1 MELHVKLWNQ
11 CLSIIK
17 DNVGEPMY
25 STWFIPIVPL
35 SYVDNNFTIQV
46 PSQFFYEYIEE
57 QFSDLL
63 HKTLNRV
70 INSDV
75 KLLYRIKIDNSDN
88 NDKGS
93 ITLPPESSSVFD
105 NRQTTL
111 PQVETPFTTVERKS
125 FDPQLNRNYNFANY
139 IEGVS
144 NRLARCAGL
153 NIAEQPGRS
162 IFNPIFIWGAS
173 AVGKTHLANAIGLK
187 VKELYPS
194 YTEEEINNTACYET
208 FQYAVSKLKGAEGT
222 YAEFT
227 VLRGAEEI
235 EMKVQRAKVKTVSV
249 TAKTSIRDPK
259 VGIVSISQFDL
270 TTPTQFKECMDSLI
284 ASGCDKFVFDL
295 RNNPGGDLASV
306 TAVLST
312 LLDEG
317 DVVLSTKDS
326 TGKTEVTKVKVLNYG
341 LTSDYSTC
349 NVSKSDIGKYRGY
362 EMAVLVNE
370 NSASAAELFTSA
382 LRDHELAQ
390 IVGVKTYGKGSM
402 QTIFSLEYA
411 GYAEA
416 VKMTTKMYFPPISE
430 GYDGIG
436 IKPDLEIDLDEALK
450 NKNIYK
456 ITDAEDNQIQAAI
469 DLIGK

>member
-1 MELHVKLWNQ
+1 MKKSL
-11 CLSIIK
+11 LS
-17 DNVGEPMY
+17 
-25 STWFIPIVPL
+25 FITILLILVLVIGSCVSCFVITPGITT
-35 SYVDNNFTIQV
+35 NN
-46 PSQFFYEYIEE
+46 
-57 QFSDLL
+57 
-63 HKTLNRV
+63 N
-70 INSDV
+70 N
-75 KLLYRIKIDNSDN
+75 IDNPNGDGREPV
-88 NDKGS
+88 DYTDTFYLIDALFK
-93 ITLPPESSSVFD
+93 
-105 NRQTTL
+105 
-111 PQVETPFTTVERKS
+111 
-125 FDPQLNRNYNFANY
+125 NF
-139 IEGVS
+139 
-144 NRLARCAGL
+144 
-153 NIAEQPGRS
+153 S
-162 IFNPIFIWGAS
+162 IFDVDYETAMLAAIRAYVEATGDKYAMFYTPEEYEDMTSENNGDLYGIGVQVIFDYDGYFMEVVLVMPDSPALPHLQIGDR
-173 AVGKTHLANAIGLK
+173 VTHIIDDGNKIALADIVEQNKIKA
-187 VKELYPS
+187 KELYPS

-312 LLDEG
+312 LLNEG
-317 DVVLSTKDS
+317 DIVLSTKDS

-341 LTSDYSTC
+341 LTSGYSTC

-402 QTIFSLEYA
+402 QSIIDLSYYNGNSKEPLYFGAL
-411 GYAEA
+411 
-416 VKMTTKMYFPPISE
+416 KLTTKLYFPPCGI
-430 GYDGIG
+430 GYDGNIG
-436 IKPDLEIDLDEALK
+436 IEPNYPVELEGIAAETHFYKLTEEID
-450 NKNIYK
+450 
-456 ITDAEDNQIQAAI
+456 NQLQKAI
-469 DLIGK
+469 SILID